1 MDMQRMKMKKEPW
14 RIAVAGVSVAFIV
27 AILVA
32 KGMRGVWDAVPEEQ
46 LFPMLVTNVAVT
58 TLKVLVVTGGIWAV
72 RRIGNLLTQ
81 KKS

>member
-14 RIAVAGVSVAFIV
+14 RIAVAGISVAFIV
-27 AILVA
+27 AVLVA
-32 KGMRGVWDAVPEEQ
+32 KGMSGVWDAVPEEQ

-58 TLKVLVVTGGIWAV
+58 TLKVLLVTGGIWAV